1 MIRPK
6 ADRLFDRFRRTG
18 DPKLLARVFDLTAPE
33 LGRIASY
40 LCRDRNDAEDAVQ
53 SAFTAALEHRDEWD
67 GARPLLPWLLGLLAN
82 RVQQQR
88 RAANRKP
95 DPARVSVPTPTPS
108 PPAVAAGR
116 EFEHAFQRALA
127 EVPEPFASVL
137 RHHLVDGEAPFEI
150 AARLGVPAATV
161 RTRLHRGLDHLRAR
175 LPAGAALL
183 ATPLLLPSAA
193 LAAVRLRVLATL
205 PGGSTVPVIAAPSAG
220 LLAVVVTAAA
230 LAVAVGIWWQAAR
243 SDAPLLGAAAES
255 GGSSSAALAAVE
267 PRRATANNGAGSSS
281 GNERSP
287 APIDGKAGTVRV
299 LVRHAASKAPLVDVP
314 VQVAAVEP
322 ATETGPNLAA
332 TALPAPQASAA
343 GDPPRVAVIRT
354 DVTGRGTLTLRAGKA
369 EVVVLGHAAK
379 LAAVVVPADG
389 AVDCT
394 VDVPVSFTAA
404 VRVVDADGKP
414 VAAAR
419 ILGERDGFGNS
430 DDVAPVELGRSDAD
444 GRWRSARTEYKLAVW
459 AAADDRADAAPAWL
473 SDDRETELR
482 LGGTAV
488 PLAGRVLAAD
498 GQPLAGVL
506 LACVPEG
513 QQVLQNAWVTRTGPD
528 GSFTLRGRSS
538 GRHHVLVQPPAT
550 GRGPVL
556 AMATN
561 VPAVGDR
568 DWTIR
573 LPAPAQLRVTVS
585 RSSGA
590 PLHASVL
597 ATSAD
602 PELPRWLQYRL
613 AQQSQTDGNGESL
626 LADLMP
632 GSWRIELSGGTGQ
645 QIVHTVVLAA
655 GAREHLRHTFAAT
668 TELVVEVVDKAG
680 APVPGLRVQIVEGG
694 EEPRTDGNGRV
705 RFAEIGAG
713 AHDVVVTP
721 ATNSLPIA
729 RQQVRTGAL
738 ARIVVPTPPAAA
750 RVRGRLRAPAG
761 QSVADCALQLGQWQF
776 DPRARPATA
785 EVALDAATGAFVVEA
800 VPAGSY
806 GLTVLGAQGVVAVR
820 GPIEVA
826 AANAEPGGPPTIDLG
841 VVDVGLGSLRV
852 RAEGSSQAGL
862 RLATAVAGSDLF
874 VPASRGADA
883 GSAPTMELPAGRW
896 RALVWGQATQPSFVA
911 IEVQPGALTEAVVA
925 PQPGIATTLRL
936 PTAANGVLTWTMPTG
951 TVLRLFC
958 FGEREL
964 VRGASK
970 GHHRVELVRMSGE
983 VFAAEFDVGDAVAPP
998 IELSAAGPR

>member
-1 MIRPK
+1 MIRPT

-18 DPKLLARVFDLTAPE
+18 DPKLLARVFDLAAPE
-33 LGRIASY
+33 LGRVASY

-82 RVQQQR
+82 RVQQLR

-95 DPARVSVPTPTPS
+95 DPARMPAPTPTPS

-127 EVPEPFASVL
+127 EVPEPFATVL

-161 RTRLHRGLDHLRAR
+161 RTRLHRGLDHLRTR

-205 PGGSTVPVIAAPSAG
+205 PDGSAVPATAASSAG
-220 LLAVVVTAAA
+220 LLAVVGTAAV
-230 LAVAVGIWWQAAR
+230 LAVAVSMWWQAAH
-243 SDAPLLGAAAES
+243 SDAPLLGAAGVS
-255 GGSSSAALAAVE
+255 GGSSTALAAVE

-287 APIDGKAGTVRV
+287 APIDGKTGTVHV
-299 LVRHAASKAPLVDVP
+299 LVRHAASTAPLVDVP

-332 TALPAPQASAA
+332 TELPAPQASAA

-354 DVTGRGTLTLRAGKA
+354 DAAGRGTLTLRAGKA

-379 LAAVVVPADG
+379 LASIVVPADG

-473 SDDRETELR
+473 GDDRETELR

-498 GQPLAGVL
+498 GQPLAGAL
-506 LACVPEG
+506 LACVPEDH
-513 QQVLQNAWVTRTGPD
+513 QVLQRVSLTRTGPD

-573 LPAPAQLRVTVS
+573 LPSPAQLRVTVS

-590 PLHASVL
+590 PLHASIL

-626 LADLMP
+626 ITNLMP
-632 GSWRIELSGGTGQ
+632 GSWRIELSGGPGQ
-645 QIVHTVVLAA
+645 QSVHTVALAA
-655 GAREHLRHTFAAT
+655 GAREQLRHTFAAT

-680 APVPGLRVQIVEGG
+680 APVPGLRVRIVEGG
-694 EEPRTDGNGRV
+694 EQPRTDGSGRV
-705 RFAEIGAG
+705 RFAEIGTG

-721 ATNSLPIA
+721 ATNALPIA
-729 RQQVRTGAL
+729 RQLVRTGAP
-738 ARIVVPTPPAAA
+738 ARIVVPTPPTAA

-761 QSVADCALQLGQWQF
+761 KSVADCALQLGQWQF

-800 VPAGSY
+800 VPAGCY

-820 GPIEVA
+820 GPIDVA
-826 AANAEPGGPPTIDLG
+826 AVNAEPGGPPTIDLG
-841 VVDVGLGSLRV
+841 VVDVGPGSLRV
-852 RAEGSSQAGL
+852 RAKGSSQAGL
-862 RLATAVAGSDLF
+862 LLAAAVAGSDLF
-874 VPASRGADA
+874 EPANRGADA
-883 GSAPTMELPAGRW
+883 DSPPTMDLPAGRW
-896 RALVWGQATQPSFVA
+896 RALVWGQATQPAFVDV
-911 IEVQPGALTEAVVA
+911 EVQPGALTEAVVT

-936 PTAANGVLTWTMPTG
+936 PAAANGVLTWTMPTG

-958 FGEREL
+958 LGEREL